1 MKRKLIGAMGEV
13 VLVVEEGFM
22 KQIKQIKK

>member
-22 KQIKQIKK
+22 KQIK